1 MKALCIY
8 VIASCNK
15 RGVDR
20 YLILRMRYMI
30 VTISRRKSFVTSVGL
45 FLEKYKFDGLD
56 LDWEYPGTAP
66 VSYLFSVAYCI
77 PILKIQTFL
86 QLFCVLISE
95 KYAEKAN
102 NTWSYCKIIPTFKM
116 GQNIENNKISL
127 NMVEGANMD
136 RLP

>member
-56 LDWEYPGTAP
+56 LDWEYPGTVPRGGIIPIYFLLLIA
-66 VSYLFSVAYCI
+66 VLWIRNYLFRI
-77 PILKIQTFL
+77 RIQL
-86 QLFCVLISE
+86 
-95 KYAEKAN
+95 
-102 NTWSYCKIIPTFKM
+102 
-116 GQNIENNKISL
+116 
-127 NMVEGANMD
+127 
-136 RLP
+136 